1 VPIATTSNKL
11 DKSDSLKRSGKITHR
26 NVSPRLSRRKPAR
39 LSLGRMAPAQPNR
52 VVVFDFDGTLA
63 DTWRDLATALNR
75 TLSDAGLAP
84 VEGPQVRAWIG
95 DGALKLLAN
104 ALPESER
111 APERLEPH
119 YERFRAHYDRCCL
132 DTTELYPGISSCL
145 EALSHDSLAVLSNKP
160 ARFLDRII
168 DGLGMKGVFGAV
180 LGGDTLPIRK
190 PDPALVTAV
199 LERLRVEPAEVW
211 MIGDSAVDVLT
222 GRAAGARTI
231 GCGWGL
237 RGRDE
242 LRGAGVEFLVE
253 HPREIAQIVHGSG
266 ARS

>member
-1 VPIATTSNKL
+1 MPAA
-11 DKSDSLKRSGKITHR
+11 RS
-26 NVSPRLSRRKPAR
+26 S
-39 LSLGRMAPAQPNR
+39 R

-75 TLSDAGLAP
+75 TLADAGLPP
-84 VEGPQVRAWIG
+84 VLGPQVQAWIG

-104 ALPESER
+104 ALPPKER

-119 YERFRAHYDRCCL
+119 YERFRSHYDRCCL
-132 DTTELYPGISSCL
+132 DTTELYPGISACL
-145 EALSHDSLAVLSNKP
+145 EALGEESLAVLSNKP

-168 DGLGMKGVFGAV
+168 EGLGIKGVFGAV
-180 LGGDTLPIRK
+180 LGGDPG
-190 PDPALVTAV
+190 
-199 LERLRVEPAEVW
+199 EVW
-211 MIGDSAVDVLT
+211 MIGDSGVDVET

-242 LRGAGVEFLVE
+242 LRAAGVEFLVE
-253 HPREIAQIVHGSG
+253 HPREIPQIV
-266 ARS
+266 RSAATRG

>member
-1 VPIATTSNKL
+1 MVAAG
-11 DKSDSLKRSGKITHR
+11 KS
-26 NVSPRLSRRKPAR
+26 
-39 LSLGRMAPAQPNR
+39 R

-63 DTWRDLATALNR
+63 DTWRDLQTALNR
-75 TLSDAGLAP
+75 TLADTGLGP

-104 ALPESER
+104 ALPEAER
-111 APERLEPH
+111 APERLEGH
-119 YERFRAHYDRCCL
+119 YERFRTHYDRCCL
-132 DTTELYPGISSCL
+132 DTTELYPGIADCL
-145 EALSHDSLAVLSNKP
+145 EELSHERLAVLSNKP

-168 DGLGMKGVFGAV
+168 DGLGIKGVFGAV
-180 LGGDTLPIRK
+180 LGGDTLPVRK
-190 PDPALVTAV
+190 PDPALITGVI
-199 LERLRVEPAEVW
+199 ERLGGPGPSEIW

>member
-1 VPIATTSNKL
+1 MAEAQ
-11 DKSDSLKRSGKITHR
+11 RS
-26 NVSPRLSRRKPAR
+26 
-39 LSLGRMAPAQPNR
+39 R

-75 TLSDAGLAP
+75 TLSDAGLSP
-84 VEGPQVRAWIG
+84 VEGPQVQAWIG

-104 ALPESER
+104 ALPPGER

-132 DTTELYPGISSCL
+132 DTTDLYPGIPGCL
-145 EALSHDSLAVLSNKP
+145 EALSGESLAVLSNKP
-160 ARFLDRII
+160 ARFLDRIL

-180 LGGDTLPIRK
+180 LGGDALPIRK
-190 PDPALVTAV
+190 PDPAVLAAV
-199 LERLRVEPAEVW
+199 LERLRAEPDEVW
-211 MIGDSAVDVLT
+211 MIGDSAVDVET

-237 RGRDE
+237 RGREE
-242 LRGAGVEFLVE
+242 LRAAGVEFLVE
-253 HPREIAQIVHGSG
+253 HPREIAPLVLGRRAG
-266 ARS
+266 A

>member
-1 VPIATTSNKL
+1 MREAN
-11 DKSDSLKRSGKITHR
+11 SG
-26 NVSPRLSRRKPAR
+26 
-39 LSLGRMAPAQPNR
+39 R

-75 TLSDAGLAP
+75 TLADTGLPP

-104 ALPESER
+104 ALPASER

-132 DTTELYPGISSCL
+132 DTTELYPGMAACL
-145 EALSHDSLAVLSNKP
+145 EALSHERLAVLSNKP

-168 DGLGMKGVFGAV
+168 DGLGIKGVFGAV
-180 LGGDTLPIRK
+180 LGGDTLPVRK
-190 PDPALVTAV
+190 PDPAVLAGV
-199 LERLRVEPAEVW
+199 LERLGVRPREVW
-211 MIGDSAVDVLT
+211 MIGDSAVDVET

-237 RGRDE
+237 RGREE
-242 LRGAGVEFLVE
+242 LRSAGVEFLLE
-253 HPREIAQIVHGSG
+253 HPREIPGTVLRRA
-266 ARS
+266 

>member
-1 VPIATTSNKL
+1 MSAA
-11 DKSDSLKRSGKITHR
+11 RS
-26 NVSPRLSRRKPAR
+26 S
-39 LSLGRMAPAQPNR
+39 R

-75 TLSDAGLAP
+75 TLADAGLPP
-84 VEGPQVRAWIG
+84 VEGPQVQAWIG

-104 ALPESER
+104 ALPARER

-132 DTTELYPGISSCL
+132 DTTELYPGISTCL
-145 EALSHDSLAVLSNKP
+145 DALGEESLAVLSNKP

-168 DGLGMKGVFGAV
+168 DGLGIKGVFGAV
-180 LGGDTLPIRK
+180 LGGDTLAVRK
-190 PDPALVTAV
+190 PDPGV
-199 LERLRVEPAEVW
+199 LAEAIERLGVRPREVW
-211 MIGDSAVDVLT
+211 MIGDSAIDVET

-231 GCGWGL
+231 GCAWGL

-242 LRGAGVEFLVE
+242 LRAAGVEFLLE
-253 HPREIAQIVHGSG
+253 QPGEIAPLVLGQRSS
-266 ARS
+266 ARSR